1 MPKIQLNGVEINY
14 RWDGNEGQPILVLS
28 NSLTT
33 NLELWDEQIPSFA
46 KHYRVLRYDN
56 RGHGLSSS
64 PKGEYI
70 LDDIAGDVLALMDYL
85 SIDKASLC
93 GVSMGGM
100 VGMWLGINAPD
111 RLDKLVLCNTSSNVA
126 PPEPWQARIDTVNKG
141 GMSSIGKAVLERFLS
156 SNSRTKDT
164 YKVELV
170 NSMLQSCHV
179 DGYSGCC
186 AAIRDMDLSGQ
197 LALINNPT
205 LVIAG
210 ELDPATPVSHSE
222 LIVERING
230 AKLTVIPGVAHLS
243 NLEKPHEFNKI
254 VLKFLLG

>member
-14 RWDGNEGQPILVLS
+14 RWDGNEGQPVLVLS

-33 NLELWDEQIPSFA
+33 NLELWDKQIPALA

-64 PKGEYI
+64 PQGEYI

-111 RLDKLVLCNTSSNVA
+111 RIDKLVLCNTSSNVA

-141 GMSSIGKAVLERFLS
+141 GMSSIGNAVLERFLS
-156 SNSRTKDT
+156 SNARTKDT
-164 YKVELV
+164 HKVELV
-170 NSMLQSCHV
+170 NSMLLSCDV

-243 NLEKPHEFNKI
+243 NIEKPDEFNKI